1 MKGNIDEVEL
11 EFIPVV
17 SSQVVAEAEAQD
29 GERAVALVALP
40 VGEGLPPEVVLRR
53 NSE

>member
-1 MKGNIDEVEL
+1 VKDNIDEVEL
-11 EFIPVV
+11 EFIPAV

-40 VGEGLPPEVVLRR
+40 VGEGLPPEVVLWK